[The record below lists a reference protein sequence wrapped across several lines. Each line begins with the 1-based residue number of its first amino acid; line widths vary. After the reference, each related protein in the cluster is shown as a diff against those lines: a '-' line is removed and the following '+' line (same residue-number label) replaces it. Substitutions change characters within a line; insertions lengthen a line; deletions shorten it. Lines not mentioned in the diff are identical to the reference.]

1 MRSGSNQQWKLYI
14 AGRELEGNSSKI
26 QMVFQDPFSALNP
39 VHTIDH
45 HLRVPLRKLRKM
57 SKNDCD
63 GEIKRLL
70 QLVDL
75 PLDFQHRFPYELSG
89 GQRRA
94 CCYCPCISNKS
105 QTPHSDE
112 PTSMLDLS
120 LRKDLLDLF
129 EN

>member
-1 MRSGSNQQWKLYI
+1 
-14 AGRELEGNSSKI
+14 
-26 QMVFQDPFSALNP
+26 MVFQDPFSALNP

-75 PLDFQHRFPYELSG
+75 PLDFSTVFHMNCQEV
-89 GQRRA
+89 
-94 CCYCPCISNKS
+94 
-105 QTPHSDE
+105 
-112 PTSMLDLS
+112 
-120 LRKDLLDLF
+120 KDSVLLLPVH
-129 EN
+129 